1 MKHFYKICIIVF
13 VLSSCK
19 KERVEDTSPYMYYS
33 YFPLV
38 KGSWA
43 IYDVDSI
50 AHLED
55 DDGTNQPDT
64 SIRIFHFKIME
75 VVDTDFID
83 GEGHQAFKIARYKQA
98 NDTLPFDFQ
107 SEWVATRT
115 SNSAQ
120 RVEDNIRYV
129 KLSFPINTRSEAW
142 NGNAYNSFLEEDY
155 SYTDIHVSAT
165 INNLSFDSTVTV
177 LQLEDNNVLHR
188 IFKEEKY
195 ANHIGIIY
203 KQKDSLNLNGILQ
216 VTNGFE
222 YKETLH
228 SYGN

>member
-1 MKHFYKICIIVF
+1 MKYFCKFCILILIF
-13 VLSSCK
+13 SSCK
-19 KERVEDTSPYMYYS
+19 KEDVNDVSEHMYYS

-38 KGSWA
+38 KQSWR

-50 AHLED
+50 AHRED

-64 SIRIFHFKIME
+64 SIGVFHFKIME
-75 VVDTDFID
+75 VIDSAFID
-83 GEGHQAFKIARYKQA
+83 GEGTQAFKVARYRKM
-98 NDTLPFDFQ
+98 NDTLPWDFEA
-107 SEWVATRT
+107 EWVSKLT

-120 RVEDNIRYV
+120 RVENNVRYIR
-129 KLSFPINTRSEAW
+129 LAFPVSTKTESW
-142 NGNAYNSFLEEDY
+142 NGNAYNTFQDEDY
-155 SYTDIHVSAT
+155 SYTDIHVPAT

-188 IFKEEKY
+188 IFKQEKY
-195 ANHIGIIY
+195 ANHVGMIY

-216 VTNGFE
+216 ITNGFE
-222 YKETLH
+222 YKETLQ